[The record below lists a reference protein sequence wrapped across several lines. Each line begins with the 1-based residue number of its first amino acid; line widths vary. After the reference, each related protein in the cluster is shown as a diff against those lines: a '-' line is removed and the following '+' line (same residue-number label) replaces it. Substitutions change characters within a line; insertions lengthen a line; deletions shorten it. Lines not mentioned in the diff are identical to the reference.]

1 MSTTL
6 GSLIDAAYGFYD
18 RHDET
23 AVSVAG
29 VILAALAVRYLSTKA
44 LRTLFATI
52 AGRAAHPQEKRRI
65 DTLCRVL
72 RKAIS
77 LVVVA
82 VAGMVVLNQV
92 GISIAPILGAAG
104 VVGIAVGFGA
114 QSLVKDIFA
123 GIVLLVENQIR
134 VGDVVEIAGLAGV
147 VEEMSLRKVRLRSYD
162 GSVHHISNGLITT
175 VTNRSTDYA
184 YAVIDIG
191 VDYRSDLDQ
200 VFSVM
205 KEVSEALIADPEYSA
220 RLIGPLE
227 IAGVDQWADSA
238 VMVRARMK
246 TQPLEQAGIRR
257 AFLKRLK
264 AAFDE
269 QGISIPFPHR
279 TVILQDA
286 RGSVPAGRQGG

>member
-1 MSTTL
+1 MLDTL
-6 GSLIDAAYGFYD
+6 TSLIDAAYHLYD

-23 AVSVAG
+23 ALSVAG
-29 VILAALAVRYLSTKA
+29 VIVAAFAIRYLAAKA
-44 LRTLFATI
+44 LRGLFAKI
-52 AGRAAHPQEKRRI
+52 ADQSAHPQERRRI
-65 DTLCRVL
+65 DTLRRVL
-72 RKAIS
+72 HKVVS
-77 LVVVA
+77 LVMVA

-134 VGDVVEIAGLAGV
+134 VGDAVEIAGLAGI
-147 VEEMSLRKVRLRSYD
+147 VEEISLRKVRLRSYD

-191 VDYRSDLDQ
+191 VDYRADLDR
-200 VFSVM
+200 VFEVM
-205 KEVSEALIADPEYSA
+205 KEVSARLAADPEFSA
-220 RLIGPLE
+220 RLIGELE

-238 VMVRARMK
+238 VMVRARIK

-257 AFLKRLK
+257 AFLRRLK
-264 AAFDE
+264 VAFDA

-279 TVILQDA
+279 KVILEDPRESGSHA
-286 RGSVPAGRQGG
+286 RPGG